1 MVMVMRYLIREA
13 IIEDK
18 IELSKLMSELT
29 TKDISSTDIEN
40 RLEFVSSSPYD
51 WLYVYE
57 EDESILE
64 TLGFRIRENI
74 EEIYRYGEISVI
86 VVSNQA
92 KRKGIGR
99 ILMDFADKLAIEH
112 KCKGA
117 WLVTGNKR
125 VEEAHKFYKALGF
138 EETGVRFVKTF
149 KRKR

>member
-1 MVMVMRYLIREA
+1 MVMEMRYLIREA
-13 IIEDK
+13 TIEDK

-29 TKDISSTDIEN
+29 AKAICSTDIEN
-40 RLEFVSSSPYD
+40 RLEFVRSSPYD

-57 EDESILE
+57 EDESILG

-112 KCKGA
+112 KCKGT
-117 WLVTGNKR
+117 WLTTGNKR

-149 KRKR
+149 KYH